1 MADVRILKEVT
12 VGVCQLS
19 IFLCE
24 EKKIENVKLYL
35 KVTTNV

>member
-1 MADVRILKEVT
+1 MAGVRILKEVT

-19 IFLCE
+19 IFLCQGE
-24 EKKIENVKLYL
+24 KIEDVKLYL